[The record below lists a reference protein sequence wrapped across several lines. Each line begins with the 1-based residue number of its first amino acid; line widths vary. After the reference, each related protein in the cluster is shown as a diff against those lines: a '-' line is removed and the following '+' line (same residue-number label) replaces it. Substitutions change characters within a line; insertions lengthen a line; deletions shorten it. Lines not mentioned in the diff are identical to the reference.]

1 MQKKKKT
8 VNPES
13 KQLLAE
19 LEDVVQRLGY
29 KLRYEKGDFEGGYC
43 LLKESRLFVI
53 NSKNEI
59 ERRIGIISKNL
70 KEIGI
75 DEIFIKPNV
84 RDAIERESAKTKIP
98 DEEPEEEN
106 DEETGD
112 GEDAG

>member
-1 MQKKKKT
+1 MQKKKKP
-8 VNPES
+8 VDPEL
-13 KQLLAE
+13 KRLLAE

-43 LLKESRLFVI
+43 LLKESHLFVI

-59 ERRIGIISKNL
+59 EKRIIIISKNL

-84 RDAIERESAKTKIP
+84 REAIERESAKAKIP
-98 DEEPEEEN
+98 DEEPDETSEESE
-106 DEETGD
+106 DE
-112 GEDAG
+112 GES